1 MLLRGLKKGI
11 MFMTMMM
18 MTTTAPMM
26 MMTTTTETTMM
37 MMQVRP
43 DTGTDMTYNL
53 RTACNVEHSW
63 LLNVSDY

>member
-1 MLLRGLKKGI
+1 MLLRGVKKGI
-11 MFMTMMM
+11 MFMT
-18 MTTTAPMM
+18 MM